1 MSGQG
6 IDKISDIIHGR
17 LRLGVMAY
25 LANAEAA
32 SFTELK
38 TVLEV
43 TQGNL
48 SIQMRKLEDAGYI
61 KIDKTIVGRKPLTTI
76 RMTSFGREAF
86 ATYIEALSGM
96 LGDSLK
102 K

>member
-1 MSGQG
+1 MSGLG

-38 TVLEV
+38 TALNV

-61 KIDKTIVGRKPLTTI
+61 QIEKKIVGRKPLTTI
-76 RMTSFGREAF
+76 RMTKLGRKDF
-86 ATYIEALSGM
+86 ALYIEALSGV
-96 LGDSLK
+96 LSGVLK
-102 K
+102 E

>member
-1 MSGQG
+1 MSDYD
-6 IDKISDIIHGR
+6 IDKISEIIHGR

-38 TVLEV
+38 SSLNV
-43 TQGNL
+43 TAGNL

-61 KIDKTIVGRKPLTTI
+61 EIEKTIVARKMLTTV
-76 RMTSFGREAF
+76 RLTRAGRDAF
-86 ATYIEALSGM
+86 VAYLDALSGV
-96 LGDSLK
+96 LGPALK
-102 K
+102 S

>member
-1 MSGQG
+1 MADLD

-38 TVLEV
+38 SALNV

-61 KIDKTIVGRKPLTTI
+61 DVEKTIVGRKPLTTI
-76 RMTSFGREAF
+76 RMTTEGRTAF
-86 ATYIEALSGM
+86 KIYIDALTGI
-96 LGDSLK
+96 LGDALNT
-102 K
+102 

>member
-1 MSGQG
+1 MSAHG

-38 TVLEV
+38 TVLNV

-76 RMTSFGREAF
+76 RMTPLGRQAF
-86 ATYIEALSGM
+86 AAYIDTLSGV
-96 LGDSLK
+96 LGDALK
-102 K
+102 G

>member
-1 MSGQG
+1 MSDYD
-6 IDKISDIIHGR
+6 IDKISEIIHGR

-38 TVLEV
+38 SRLNV
-43 TQGNL
+43 TAGNL
-48 SIQMRKLEDAGYI
+48 SIQMRKLEDAGFI
-61 KIDKTIVGRKPLTTI
+61 EIEKSIVARKMLTTVRLTRSGRK
-76 RMTSFGREAF
+76 AF
-86 ATYIEALSGM
+86 AAYLDALSGV

-102 K
+102 R